1 MSDPVVLSA
10 QTVSDA
16 IENSMNTI
24 MIGSFAFN
32 FVVSVSL
39 KQILKAIRVMQI
51 VAFLTFV

>member
-16 IENSMNTI
+16 IESSMNTI